1 MNVSLYIAKRYLF
14 TKSSNNAINI
24 ISKIAAVGVIFGSML
39 LLVVL
44 AGFTGLKTFSISYTS
59 VIDPD
64 FKVFPSS
71 GKRLLLTAEQLQQL
85 QANNN
90 IISYS
95 KVVEEKVFLE
105 FKKKNELAVLKG
117 VDEHYQNTVI
127 IDTTLV
133 AGKWFEPKTNQ
144 TVAGFLLADKLNLGV
159 FDYTSNL
166 NLFVPKPGKGQL
178 NEKAFDKI
186 TGQNVGLFDVN
197 EEVNQKYIYTSIEA
211 TQELLNYPKNAI
223 SYIELKTIENV
234 DEELL
239 REELASIFN
248 NNISVKNRIQLND
261 ALHKMLNTENIVVYL
276 IFTLILIIALF
287 NVIGSIIMM
296 IIDKKHDLKTLYNL
310 GTPIQDIKKIFFYQ
324 GALLTFLGGLSGVLL
339 GIVLVGSQYVFN
351 YITIPGTTIPYP
363 VELTLSNTILVLL
376 TIVTLGLLASKIA
389 SYRISE
395 KMLKNV

>member
-24 ISKIAAVGVIFGSML
+24 ISKIAAVGVVFGSLL

-44 AGFTGLKTFSISYTS
+44 AGFSGLKTFSISYTS
-59 VIDPD
+59 VVDPD

-71 GKRLLLTAEQLQQL
+71 GKRLMLEDNQIKKLE
-85 QANNN
+85 NNAN

-105 FKKKNELAVLKG
+105 FKSKNELALLKG
-117 VDEHYQNTVI
+117 VDENYQNTVV

-159 FDYTSNL
+159 FDYTSYL
-166 NLFVPKPGKGQL
+166 NLYVPKPGKGQL
-178 NEKAFDKI
+178 NQNTFDKI
-186 TGQNVGLFDVN
+186 SGQNVGLFDVN
-197 EEVNQKYIYTSIEA
+197 EEVNQKYIYTSLEA
-211 TQELLNYPKNAI
+211 SQELLNYPKNAI
-223 SYIELKTIENV
+223 SYIELKTTEDV

-239 REELASIFN
+239 REDLADIFN
-248 NNISVKNRIQLND
+248 NNVLIKNRIQLND

-310 GTPIQDIKKIFFYQ
+310 GTPIRDIKKIFFYQ
-324 GALLTFLGGLSGVLL
+324 GALLTFLGGLFGVIL
-339 GIVLVGSQYVFN
+339 GILLVGSQYVFN
-351 YITIPGTTIPYP
+351 YIKIPGTNIPYP
-363 VELTLSNTILVLL
+363 VELTLTNIIIVLL
-376 TIVTLGLLASKIA
+376 TIFSLGLLASKIA
-389 SYRISE
+389 SYRIS
-395 KMLKNV
+395 KQLISV

>member
-24 ISKIAAVGVIFGSML
+24 ISKIAAVGVIFGSLL

-44 AGFTGLKTFSISYTS
+44 AGFSGLKTFSISYTS
-59 VIDPD
+59 VVDPD
-64 FKVFPSS
+64 FKVFPIS
-71 GKRLLLTAEQLQQL
+71 GKRLLLTEQQLQQL
-85 QANNN
+85 TNNSN
-90 IISYS
+90 IISFS

-117 VDEHYQNTVI
+117 VDENYQNTVI

-133 AGKWFEPKTNQ
+133 AGKWFEPKSNQ

-166 NLFVPKPGKGQL
+166 NMYVPKPGKGQL
-178 NEKAFDKI
+178 NQKAFDKI
-186 TGQNVGLFDVN
+186 IGQNVGLFDVN
-197 EEVNQKYIYTSIEA
+197 EEVNQKYIYTSLEA
-211 TQELLNYPKNAI
+211 TQDLLNYPTNEI
-223 SYIELKTIENV
+223 SYIELKAIENV
-234 DEELL
+234 DENLL
-239 REELASIFN
+239 RTELTTIFN
-248 NNISVKNRIQLND
+248 NTILIKNRIQLND

-310 GTPIQDIKKIFFYQ
+310 GTPIREIKKIFFYQ
-324 GALLTFLGGLSGVLL
+324 GALLTFLGGICGVVLGLL
-339 GIVLVGSQYVFN
+339 LVGSQLLFN
-351 YITIPGTTIPYP
+351 YIKIPGTTIPYP
-363 VELTLSNTILVLL
+363 VELTLSNIIIVLVTIFG
-376 TIVTLGLLASKIA
+376 LGLLASKIA
-389 SYRISE
+389 SYRISR
-395 KMLKNV
+395 KLIGA

>member
-24 ISKIAAVGVIFGSML
+24 ISKIAAVGVVFGSLL

-44 AGFTGLKTFSISYTS
+44 AGFSGLKAFSISYTS

-71 GKRLLLTAEQLQQL
+71 GKRLLLNENQIQQL
-85 QANNN
+85 DKNTQIA
-90 IISYS
+90 IYS

-105 FKKKNELAVLKG
+105 FKKKNELALLKG
-117 VDEHYQNTVI
+117 VDENYQNTVV

-166 NLFVPKPGKGQL
+166 NLFVPKPGKGQIDQ
-178 NEKAFDKI
+178 KAFDKI

-197 EEVNQKYIYTSIEA
+197 EEVNQQYIYTSLEA
-211 TQELLNYPKNAI
+211 SQELLHYPSNTV
-223 SYIELKTIENV
+223 SYIELKTIEDVN
-234 DEELL
+234 EEQL
-239 REELASIFN
+239 RQELSAIFKN
-248 NNISVKNRIQLND
+248 KVVIKNRIQLND

-310 GTPIQDIKKIFFYQ
+310 GTPIKEIKKIFFYQ
-324 GALLTFLGGLSGVLL
+324 GALLTFLGGIFGVLL
-339 GIVLVGSQYVFN
+339 GVVLVGSQSVFQ
-351 YITIPGTTIPYP
+351 YIKIPGTSIPYP
-363 VELTLSNTILVLL
+363 AELTVSNIVIVLL
-376 TIVTLGLLASKIA
+376 TIFTLGLLASKIA
-389 SYRISE
+389 SYRIS
-395 KMLKNV
+395 KKLIGA

>member
-24 ISKIAAVGVIFGSML
+24 ISKIAAVGVIFGSLL

-44 AGFTGLKTFSISYTS
+44 AGFSGLKTFSISYTS
-59 VIDPD
+59 IVDPD
-64 FKVFPSS
+64 FKIFPTS
-71 GKRLLLTAEQLQQL
+71 GKRLLLTEQQIQQL
-85 QANNN
+85 TNNSN

-117 VDEHYQNTVI
+117 VDENYQKTVI

-133 AGKWFEPKTNQ
+133 AGKWLEPKTNQ

-159 FDYTSNL
+159 FDYASNL
-166 NLFVPKPGKGQL
+166 NLYVPKPGKGQL
-178 NEKAFDKI
+178 NQKAFDKI
-186 TGQNVGLFDVN
+186 SGQNVGLFDVN
-197 EEVNQKYIYTSIEA
+197 EEVNQKYIYTSLEA
-211 TQELLNYPKNAI
+211 SQELLSYPENAV
-223 SYIELKTIENV
+223 SYIELKTIEGV

-239 REELASIFN
+239 RQELSVIFN
-248 NNISVKNRIQLND
+248 NNSLVKNRIQLND

-310 GTPIQDIKKIFFYQ
+310 GTPIREIKKIFFYQ
-324 GALLTFLGGLSGVLL
+324 GALLTVLGGICGVIL
-339 GIVLVGSQYVFN
+339 GILLVGSQYMFN
-351 YITIPGTTIPYP
+351 YIKIPGTNIPYP
-363 VELTLSNTILVLL
+363 VELTISNIVIVLL
-376 TIVTLGLLASKIA
+376 TIFSLGLLASKIA
-389 SYRISE
+389 SYRIS
-395 KMLKNV
+395 KTLIGA

>member
-24 ISKIAAVGVIFGSML
+24 ISKIAAVGVIFGSLL

-44 AGFTGLKTFSISYTS
+44 AGFSGLKTFSISYTS
-59 VIDPD
+59 IVDPD
-64 FKVFPSS
+64 FKIFPTS
-71 GKRLLLTAEQLQQL
+71 GKRLLLTEQQIQQL
-85 QANNN
+85 TNNSN

-117 VDEHYQNTVI
+117 VDENYQKTVI

-159 FDYTSNL
+159 FDYASNL
-166 NLFVPKPGKGQL
+166 NLYVPKPGKGQL
-178 NEKAFDKI
+178 NQKAFDKI
-186 TGQNVGLFDVN
+186 SGQNVGLFDVN
-197 EEVNQKYIYTSIEA
+197 EEVNQKYIYTSLEA
-211 TQELLNYPKNAI
+211 SQELLSYPENAV
-223 SYIELKTIENV
+223 SYIELKTIEGV

-239 REELASIFN
+239 RQDLSVIFN
-248 NNISVKNRIQLND
+248 NNSLVKNRIQLND

-310 GTPIQDIKKIFFYQ
+310 GTPIREIKRIFFYQ
-324 GALLTFLGGLSGVLL
+324 GALLTVLGGICGVIL
-339 GIVLVGSQYVFN
+339 GILLVGSQYMFN
-351 YITIPGTTIPYP
+351 YIKIPGTNIPYP
-363 VELTLSNTILVLL
+363 VELTISNIVIVLL
-376 TIVTLGLLASKIA
+376 TIFSLGLLASKIA
-389 SYRISE
+389 SYRIS
-395 KMLKNV
+395 KTLIGA

>member
-24 ISKIAAVGVIFGSML
+24 ISKIAAVGVIFGSLL

-44 AGFTGLKTFSISYTS
+44 AGFSGLKAFSISYTS
-59 VIDPD
+59 VVDPD
-64 FKVFPSS
+64 FKVFPES
-71 GKRLLLTAEQLQQL
+71 GKRLLVNEQQLQQL
-85 QANNN
+85 TDSDN

-105 FKKKNELAVLKG
+105 FKSKNELAVLKG
-117 VDEHYQNTVI
+117 VDENYQNTVI
-127 IDTTLV
+127 IDTTVV

-159 FDYTSNL
+159 FDYASNL
-166 NLFVPKPGKGQL
+166 NLYVPKPGKGQL

-186 TGQNVGLFDVN
+186 SGQNVGLFDVN
-197 EEVNQKYIYTSIEA
+197 EEVNQKYIYTSLEA
-211 TQELLNYPKNAI
+211 TQELLNYPKNSI
-223 SYIELKTIENV
+223 SYIELKTIEDVN
-234 DEELL
+234 EEQL
-239 REELASIFN
+239 RQELSAIFN
-248 NNISVKNRIQLND
+248 NKVAIKNRIQLND

-310 GTPIQDIKKIFFYQ
+310 GTPIREIKKIFFYQ
-324 GALLTFLGGLSGVLL
+324 GALLTFLGGICGVVL
-339 GIVLVGSQYVFN
+339 GILLVGSQYVFN
-351 YITIPGTTIPYP
+351 YIKIPGTNIPYP
-363 VELTLSNTILVLL
+363 VELTASNIIIVLVTIFS
-376 TIVTLGLLASKIA
+376 LGLLASKIA
-389 SYRISE
+389 SYRIS
-395 KMLKNV
+395 KTLIGA

>member
-24 ISKIAAVGVIFGSML
+24 ISKIAAVGVIFGSLL

-44 AGFTGLKTFSISYTS
+44 AGFSGLKAFSISYTS
-59 VIDPD
+59 VVDPD
-64 FKVFPSS
+64 FKVFPES
-71 GKRLLLTAEQLQQL
+71 GKRLLVNEQQLQQL
-85 QANNN
+85 TDSDN

-105 FKKKNELAVLKG
+105 FKSKNELAVLKG
-117 VDEHYQNTVI
+117 VDENYQNTVI
-127 IDTTLV
+127 IDTTV
-133 AGKWFEPKTNQ
+133 VVGKWFEPKTNQ

-159 FDYTSNL
+159 FDYASNL
-166 NLFVPKPGKGQL
+166 NLYVPKPGKGQL

-186 TGQNVGLFDVN
+186 SGQNVGLFDVN
-197 EEVNQKYIYTSIEA
+197 EEVNQKYIYTSLEA
-211 TQELLNYPKNAI
+211 TQELLNYPKNSL
-223 SYIELKTIENV
+223 SYIELKTNEDV

-239 REELASIFN
+239 REELVTIFD
-248 NNISVKNRIQLND
+248 NNILVKNRIQLND

-310 GTPIQDIKKIFFYQ
+310 GTPIRDIKKIFFYQ
-324 GALLTFLGGLSGVLL
+324 GALLTFLGGICGVVL
-339 GIVLVGSQYVFN
+339 GILLVGSQYVFN
-351 YITIPGTTIPYP
+351 YIKIPGTNIPYP
-363 VELTLSNTILVLL
+363 VELTASNIIIVLVTIFS
-376 TIVTLGLLASKIA
+376 LGLLASKIA
-389 SYRISE
+389 SYRIS
-395 KMLKNV
+395 KTLIGA

>member
-24 ISKIAAVGVIFGSML
+24 ISKIAAVGVIFGSLL

-44 AGFTGLKTFSISYTS
+44 AGFSGLKAFSISYTS
-59 VIDPD
+59 VVDPD
-64 FKVFPSS
+64 FKVFPES
-71 GKRLLLTAEQLQQL
+71 GKRMLVNEQQLQQL
-85 QANNN
+85 TDSDN

-105 FKKKNELAVLKG
+105 FKSKNELAVLKG
-117 VDEHYQNTVI
+117 VDENYQNTVI
-127 IDTTLV
+127 IDTTVV

-159 FDYTSNL
+159 FDYASNL
-166 NLFVPKPGKGQL
+166 NLYVPKPGKGQL

-186 TGQNVGLFDVN
+186 SGQNVGLFDVN
-197 EEVNQKYIYTSIEA
+197 EEVNQKYIYTSLEA
-211 TQELLNYPKNAI
+211 TQELLNYPKNSI
-223 SYIELKTIENV
+223 SYIELKTIEDV
-234 DEELL
+234 DEELF
-239 REELASIFN
+239 REELVTIFD
-248 NNISVKNRIQLND
+248 NNILVKNRIQLND

-310 GTPIQDIKKIFFYQ
+310 GTPIREIKKIFFYQ
-324 GALLTFLGGLSGVLL
+324 GALLTFLGGICGVVL
-339 GIVLVGSQYVFN
+339 GILLVGSQYVFN
-351 YITIPGTTIPYP
+351 YIKIPGTNIPYP
-363 VELTLSNTILVLL
+363 VELTVSNIVIVLVTIFS
-376 TIVTLGLLASKIA
+376 LGLLASKIA
-389 SYRISE
+389 SYRIS
-395 KMLKNV
+395 KTLIGA

>member
-14 TKSSNNAINI
+14 TKSSNNAINV
-24 ISKIAAVGVIFGSML
+24 ISKIAAVGVIFGSLL

-44 AGFTGLKTFSISYTS
+44 AGFSGLKAFSISYTS
-59 VIDPD
+59 VVDPD
-64 FKVFPSS
+64 FKVFPES
-71 GKRLLLTAEQLQQL
+71 GKRLLVNQQQLQQL
-85 QANNN
+85 TDSDN

-105 FKKKNELAVLKG
+105 FKSKNELAVLKG
-117 VDEHYQNTVI
+117 VDENYQNTVI

-159 FDYTSNL
+159 FDYASNL
-166 NLFVPKPGKGQL
+166 NLYVPKPGKGQL

-186 TGQNVGLFDVN
+186 SGQNVGLFDVN
-197 EEVNQKYIYTSIEA
+197 EEVNQKYIYTSLEA
-211 TQELLNYPKNAI
+211 TQELLNYPKNSI
-223 SYIELKTIENV
+223 SYIELKTIEDVN
-234 DEELL
+234 EEQL
-239 REELASIFN
+239 RQELSAIFN
-248 NNISVKNRIQLND
+248 NKVAIKNRIQLND

-310 GTPIQDIKKIFFYQ
+310 GTPIREIKKIFFYQ
-324 GALLTFLGGLSGVLL
+324 GALLTFLGGICGVVL
-339 GIVLVGSQYVFN
+339 GILLVGSQYVFN
-351 YITIPGTTIPYP
+351 YIKIPGTNIPYP
-363 VELTLSNTILVLL
+363 VELTASNIIIVLL
-376 TIVTLGLLASKIA
+376 TIFSLGLLASKIA
-389 SYRISE
+389 SYRIS
-395 KMLKNV
+395 KTLIGA

>member
-24 ISKIAAVGVIFGSML
+24 ISKIAAVGVIFGSLL

-44 AGFTGLKTFSISYTS
+44 AGFSGLKTFSISYTS
-59 VIDPD
+59 VVDPD
-64 FKVFPSS
+64 FKVFPTL
-71 GKRLLLTAEQLQQL
+71 GKRLLINDQQLQQL
-85 QANNN
+85 NNNSN

-95 KVVEEKVFLE
+95 KVIEEKVFLE

-117 VDEHYQNTVI
+117 VDENYQSTVI

-159 FDYTSNL
+159 FDYASNL
-166 NLFVPKPGKGQL
+166 NLYVPKPGKGQL

-186 TGQNVGLFDVN
+186 SGQNVGLFDVN

-234 DEELL
+234 NEEEL
-239 REELASIFN
+239 RKELSTIFN
-248 NNISVKNRIQLND
+248 DEVLIKNRIQLND

-310 GTPIQDIKKIFFYQ
+310 GTPIREIKKIFFYQ
-324 GALLTFLGGLSGVLL
+324 GALLTVLGGVCGVIL
-339 GIVLVGSQYVFN
+339 GILLVGSQYVFN
-351 YITIPGTTIPYP
+351 YIKIPGTNIPYP
-363 VELTLSNTILVLL
+363 VELTVTNVIIVLATIF
-376 TIVTLGLLASKIA
+376 TLGLLASKIA
-389 SYRISE
+389 SYRIS
-395 KMLKNV
+395 KKLIGA

>member
-24 ISKIAAVGVIFGSML
+24 ISKIAAVGVIFGSLL

-44 AGFTGLKTFSISYTS
+44 AGFSGLKTFSISYTS
-59 VIDPD
+59 VVDPD
-64 FKVFPSS
+64 FKVFPTL
-71 GKRLLLTAEQLQQL
+71 GKRLLVNDQQLQQL
-85 QANNN
+85 NNNSN

-95 KVVEEKVFLE
+95 KVIEEKVFLE

-117 VDEHYQNTVI
+117 VDENYQSTVI

-159 FDYTSNL
+159 FDYASNL
-166 NLFVPKPGKGQL
+166 NLYVPKPGKGQL

-186 TGQNVGLFDVN
+186 SGQNVGLFDVN

-223 SYIELKTIENV
+223 SYIELKTNEDV

-239 REELASIFN
+239 REELVTIFD
-248 NNISVKNRIQLND
+248 NNILVKNRIQLND

-310 GTPIQDIKKIFFYQ
+310 GTPIRDIKKIFFYQ
-324 GALLTFLGGLSGVLL
+324 GALLTFLGGICGVVL
-339 GIVLVGSQYVFN
+339 GILLVGSQYVFN
-351 YITIPGTTIPYP
+351 YIKIPGTNIPYP
-363 VELTLSNTILVLL
+363 VELTASNIIIVLVTIFS
-376 TIVTLGLLASKIA
+376 LGLLASKIA
-389 SYRISE
+389 SYRIS
-395 KMLKNV
+395 KTLIGA

>member
-24 ISKIAAVGVIFGSML
+24 ISKIAAVGVIFGSLL

-44 AGFTGLKTFSISYTS
+44 AGFSGLKTFSISYTS
-59 VIDPD
+59 VVDPD
-64 FKVFPSS
+64 FKVFPES
-71 GKRLLLTAEQLQQL
+71 GKRLLVNEQQLQQL
-85 QANNN
+85 TDSDN

-105 FKKKNELAVLKG
+105 FKSKNELAVLKG
-117 VDEHYQNTVI
+117 VDENYQNTVI

-159 FDYTSNL
+159 FDYASNL
-166 NLFVPKPGKGQL
+166 SMYVPKPGKGQL

-197 EEVNQKYIYTSIEA
+197 EEVNQKYIYTSLEA
-211 TQELLNYPKNAI
+211 SQELLNYPKNAI
-223 SYIELKTIENV
+223 SYIELKTIEDV
-234 DEELL
+234 DEEEL
-239 REELASIFN
+239 RKELSTIFN
-248 NNISVKNRIQLND
+248 DEVLIKNRIQLND

-310 GTPIQDIKKIFFYQ
+310 GTPIREIKKIFFYQ
-324 GALLTFLGGLSGVLL
+324 GALLTVLGGICGVIL

-351 YITIPGTTIPYP
+351 YIKIPGTNIPYP
-363 VELTLSNTILVLL
+363 VELTVSNIVIVLVTIFS
-376 TIVTLGLLASKIA
+376 LGLLASKIA
-389 SYRISE
+389 SYRIS
-395 KMLKNV
+395 KTLIGA

>member
-24 ISKIAAVGVIFGSML
+24 ISKIAAVGVIFGSLL

-44 AGFTGLKTFSISYTS
+44 AGFSGLKTFSISYTS
-59 VIDPD
+59 VVDPD
-64 FKVFPSS
+64 FKVFPKS
-71 GKRLLLTAEQLQQL
+71 GKRLLLNEQQLQQL
-85 QANNN
+85 TDNSN

-117 VDEHYQNTVI
+117 VDEKYQKTVI

-159 FDYTSNL
+159 FDYSSNL
-166 NLFVPKPGKGQL
+166 NLYVPKPGKGQL

-197 EEVNQKYIYTSIEA
+197 EEVNQKYIYTSLEA
-211 TQELLNYPKNAI
+211 IQELLNYPKNAI
-223 SYIELKTIENV
+223 SNIELKTIEGV
-234 DEELL
+234 DEAQFRQEL
-239 REELASIFN
+239 SVIFN
-248 NNISVKNRIQLND
+248 NNILIKNRIQLND

-310 GTPIQDIKKIFFYQ
+310 GTPIRDIKKIFFYQ
-324 GALLTFLGGLSGVLL
+324 GALLTVLGGVCGVVL
-339 GIVLVGSQYVFN
+339 GILLVGSQYIFN
-351 YITIPGTTIPYP
+351 YIKIPGTNIPYP
-363 VELTLSNTILVLL
+363 VELTGANIIIVLVTIF
-376 TIVTLGLLASKIA
+376 TLGLLASKIA
-389 SYRISE
+389 SYRIS
-395 KMLKNV
+395 KKLIGA

>member
-24 ISKIAAVGVIFGSML
+24 ISKIAAVGVIFGSLL

-44 AGFTGLKTFSISYTS
+44 AGFSGLKTFSISYTS
-59 VIDPD
+59 IVDPD
-64 FKVFPSS
+64 FKVYPTS
-71 GKRLLLTAEQLQQL
+71 GKRLLINDQQLQQL
-85 QANNN
+85 NNNSN

-95 KVVEEKVFLE
+95 KVIEEKVFLE

-117 VDEHYQNTVI
+117 VDENYQSTVI

-159 FDYTSNL
+159 FDYASNL
-166 NLFVPKPGKGQL
+166 NLYVPKPGKGQL

-186 TGQNVGLFDVN
+186 SGQNVGLFDVN

-211 TQELLNYPKNAI
+211 TQELLNYSKNAI

-234 DEELL
+234 NEEEL
-239 REELASIFN
+239 RKELSTIFN
-248 NNISVKNRIQLND
+248 DEVLIKNRIQLND

-310 GTPIQDIKKIFFYQ
+310 GTPIREIKKIFFYQ
-324 GALLTFLGGLSGVLL
+324 GALLTVLGGVCGVIL
-339 GIVLVGSQYVFN
+339 GILLVGSQYVFN
-351 YITIPGTTIPYP
+351 YIKIPGTNIPYP
-363 VELTLSNTILVLL
+363 VELTVTNVIIVLATIF
-376 TIVTLGLLASKIA
+376 TLGLLASKIA
-389 SYRISE
+389 SYRIS
-395 KMLKNV
+395 KKLIDA

>member
-24 ISKIAAVGVIFGSML
+24 ISKIAAVGVIFGSLL

-44 AGFTGLKTFSISYTS
+44 AGFSGLKAFSISYTS
-59 VIDPD
+59 VVDPD
-64 FKVFPSS
+64 FKVFPES
-71 GKRLLLTAEQLQQL
+71 GKRLLVNEQQLQQL
-85 QANNN
+85 TDSDN

-105 FKKKNELAVLKG
+105 FKSKNELAVLKG
-117 VDEHYQNTVI
+117 VDENYQNTVI
-127 IDTTLV
+127 IDTTVV

-159 FDYTSNL
+159 FDYASNL
-166 NLFVPKPGKGQL
+166 NLYVPKPGKGQL

-186 TGQNVGLFDVN
+186 SGQNVGLFDVN
-197 EEVNQKYIYTSIEA
+197 EEVNQKYIYTSLEA
-211 TQELLNYPKNAI
+211 TQELLNYPKNSI
-223 SYIELKTIENV
+223 SYIELKTIEDVN
-234 DEELL
+234 EEQL
-239 REELASIFN
+239 RQELSAIFN
-248 NNISVKNRIQLND
+248 NKVAIKNRIQLND

-310 GTPIQDIKKIFFYQ
+310 GTPIREIKKIFFYQ
-324 GALLTFLGGLSGVLL
+324 GALLTFLGGICGVVL
-339 GIVLVGSQYVFN
+339 GILLVGSQYVFN
-351 YITIPGTTIPYP
+351 YIKIPGTNIPYP
-363 VELTLSNTILVLL
+363 VELTVSNIVIVLVTIFS
-376 TIVTLGLLASKIA
+376 LGLLASKIA
-389 SYRISE
+389 SYRIS
-395 KMLKNV
+395 KTLIGA

>member
-14 TKSSNNAINI
+14 TKSSNNAINV
-24 ISKIAAVGVIFGSML
+24 ISKIAAVGVIFGSLL

-44 AGFTGLKTFSISYTS
+44 AGFSGLKAFSISYTS
-59 VIDPD
+59 VVDPD
-64 FKVFPSS
+64 FKVFPES
-71 GKRLLLTAEQLQQL
+71 GKRLLVNQQQLQQL
-85 QANNN
+85 TDSDN

-105 FKKKNELAVLKG
+105 FKSKNELAVLKG
-117 VDEHYQNTVI
+117 VDENYQNTVI

-159 FDYTSNL
+159 FDYASNL
-166 NLFVPKPGKGQL
+166 NLYVPKPGKGQL

-186 TGQNVGLFDVN
+186 SGQNVGLFDVN
-197 EEVNQKYIYTSIEA
+197 EEVNQKYIYTSLEA
-211 TQELLNYPKNAI
+211 TQELLNYPKNSI

-239 REELASIFN
+239 REELTTIFD
-248 NNISVKNRIQLND
+248 NNILVKNRIQLND

-310 GTPIQDIKKIFFYQ
+310 GTPIREIKKIFFYQ
-324 GALLTFLGGLSGVLL
+324 GALLTFLGGICGVVL
-339 GIVLVGSQYVFN
+339 GILLVGSQYVFN
-351 YITIPGTTIPYP
+351 YIKIPGTNIPYP
-363 VELTLSNTILVLL
+363 VELTASNIIIVLL
-376 TIVTLGLLASKIA
+376 TIFSLGLLASKIA
-389 SYRISE
+389 SYRIS
-395 KMLKNV
+395 KTLIGA